1 MANIVRRSEGS
12 MTPGSSVIDPFDVMR
27 EMLSFEPLRHI
38 LGGGM
43 QPLPMQT
50 FMPHFEVRETADAY
64 VFKADLP
71 GVREQDLDITLAQ
84 NRLSIS
90 GRRELEQR
98 DEKDRY
104 YAVERAYGSFTR
116 TFTLPS
122 DIDDSNVEADLR
134 DGVLS
139 MRIPKSREQQAKKVQ
154 LKSSSGTGPTTSG
167 GGAKTAKATPA

>member
-27 EMLSFEPLRHI
+27 EMLSFDPIRHI

-43 QPLPMQT
+43 QPLPMQS
-50 FMPHFEVRETADAY
+50 FMPQFEVRETADAY

-71 GVREQDLDITLAQ
+71 GVRDEDLDITMAQ
-84 NRLSIS
+84 NRLSVS
-90 GRRELEQR
+90 GRRELEKR

-122 DIDDSNVEADLR
+122 DIDDSNVEAELR
-134 DGVLS
+134 DGVLT

-154 LKSSSGTGPTTSG
+154 LKSGGSGSTSG